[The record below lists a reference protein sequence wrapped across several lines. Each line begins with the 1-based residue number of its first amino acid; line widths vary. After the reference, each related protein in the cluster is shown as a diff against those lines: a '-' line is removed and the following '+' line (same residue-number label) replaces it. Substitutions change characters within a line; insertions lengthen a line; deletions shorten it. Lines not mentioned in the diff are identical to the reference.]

1 MKLCKTIQL
10 SPSET
15 RKRNQQKSVTKKS
28 KISVH
33 EKAEKATNKV
43 TLNDYSTSLSKELG
57 LN

>member
-43 TLNDYSTSLSKELG
+43 TLMIIQLLCQRNWG
-57 LN
+57 